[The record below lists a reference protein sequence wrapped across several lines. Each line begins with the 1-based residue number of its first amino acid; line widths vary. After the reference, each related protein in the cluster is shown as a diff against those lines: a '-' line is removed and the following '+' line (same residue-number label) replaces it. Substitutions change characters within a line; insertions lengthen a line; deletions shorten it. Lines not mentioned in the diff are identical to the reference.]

1 MPGTAVQALD
11 KRWYANVQDNWDDQ
25 LLRDWVLARLT
36 PQSSAL
42 DLGAG
47 AGIVTQMN
55 FRDQAARVC
64 GVDLDPRVADNPYL
78 HEAKLASG
86 EGIPYGDAEFDLVF
100 SDNVLEHLEEP
111 AKVFAEVARVLK
123 PGGYFLAKT
132 PNRWHYMPMI
142 ARLTPHAFHRFYNR
156 LRGRASVDTFP
167 TRYRA
172 NSIGQI
178 RRLAAATGFEITRI
192 ELIESRPEYLRMN
205 PVTYWIGRVYER
217 FVNSSSRF
225 ESLRILLVVELRKG
239 SAIAS

>member
-1 MPGTAVQALD
+1 MPSASVRALD
-11 KRWYANVQDNWDDQ
+11 QRWYPSVQDNWDDQ

-36 PQSSAL
+36 PQSEVL

-55 FRDQAARVC
+55 FRDHAARVC
-64 GVDLDPRVADNPYL
+64 GVDLDPRVLGNAYL
-78 HEAKLASG
+78 HEAKVANG
-86 EGIPYGDAEFDLVF
+86 ADIPYEDGRFDVVF

-111 AKVFAEVARVLK
+111 VNVFTQVARVLK

-132 PNRWHYMPMI
+132 PNRWHYMPII

-156 LRGRASVDTFP
+156 LRGRAGIDTFP

-172 NSIGQI
+172 NSIGQL

-192 ELIESRPEYLRMN
+192 EVVESRPEYLRMN
-205 PVTYWIGRVYER
+205 ALTYWAGHLYER
-217 FVNSSSRF
+217 FVNSSLRLR
-225 ESLRILLVVELRKG
+225 SLRILLIVEMRKV
-239 SAIAS
+239 ATASP